1 MAETAVLSTPA
12 SASSPEQAP
21 SLAWLSAS
29 YTLAVREVV
38 RFLRQRSRVMSAVGQ
53 PIIFWILFGAGLAGS
68 FQAGGQAGDSVSFQE
83 YFLPGVAVLIVLFTS
98 IFSSIS
104 VIQDRNEGFLQG
116 VLVAPVPR
124 ASIVLGKVLGG
135 TFLAVMQAVLFVA
148 IAPLMHMVH
157 LAPAMHL
164 DFSLLSILGGLL
176 FLTLISIGLC
186 ALGYFFAWKID
197 SIQGYHGVMSVVLLP
212 MWLISGAFFPGDQSP
227 WLSWLMRLNPLTY
240 GVAGLR
246 QVMSSSPTGISNL
259 PPFSLC
265 LAVTALFALACLSI
279 DIWVTRRDQAIN

>member
-1 MAETAVLSTPA
+1 MTSPA
-12 SASSPEQAP
+12 ATVPPQSSQ
-21 SLAWLSAS
+21 AWLWAS

-68 FQAGGQAGDSVSFQE
+68 FQMGAGEGESVTSFQE

-124 ASIVLGKVLGG
+124 SSIVLGKVLGG
-135 TFLAVMQAVLFVA
+135 TFLALLQAFLFVL
-148 IAPLMHMVH
+148 IAPMLHFVG
-157 LAPAMHL
+157 LAPAMQL
-164 DFSLLSILGGLL
+164 NLSIPAMLGAVL
-176 FLTLISIGLC
+176 FLALISLGLC

-197 SIQGYHGVMSVVLLP
+197 STQGYHGVMSVVLLP
-212 MWLISGAFFPGDQSP
+212 MWLISGAFFPGDKSV
-227 WLSWLMRLNPLTY
+227 WLSWLMALNPLTY

-246 QVMSSSPTGISNL
+246 RVMSSNPAAVSHL
-259 PPFSLC
+259 PPFWLC
-265 LAVTALFALACLSI
+265 LVVTAAFAVGCLLI

>member
-1 MAETAVLSTPA
+1 MAEASLTTSTAPT
-12 SASSPEQAP
+12 SSN
-21 SLAWLSAS
+21 AWLWSS

-53 PIIFWILFGAGLAGS
+53 PIIFWFLFGAGLAGS
-68 FQAGGQAGDSVSFQE
+68 FQMGGADTTSGISFQE

-124 ASIVLGKVLGG
+124 SSIVMGKVLGG
-135 TFLAVMQAVLFVA
+135 TFLAMFQALIF
-148 IAPLMHMVH
+148 ILMAPLLQFIG
-157 LAPAMHL
+157 LAPPMQ
-164 DFSLLSILGGLL
+164 LSVSIVSVLGAIL
-176 FLTLISIGLC
+176 FLTLISLGLC

-197 SIQGYHGVMSVVLLP
+197 SVQGYHGVMSVVLLP
-212 MWLISGAFFPGDQSP
+212 MWLISGAFFPGDKSV
-227 WLSWLMRLNPLTY
+227 WLSWLMALNPLTY

-246 QVMSSSPTGISNL
+246 RVMSSSPAAVAHL
-259 PPFSLC
+259 PPFWLC
-265 LAVTALFALACLSI
+265 LLVTVVFAIGCLLV
-279 DIWVTRRDQAIN
+279 DIWVTRKDQAIN